1 MKNRIKNIAFIS
13 GLFVALSGAI
23 QGCAPIVVVGATSG
37 AMVLGDRRPIAIQ
50 TIDRGLQ
57 IEVESSINKKFG
69 DDVHVN
75 VNVYNQKV
83 LVTGEAK
90 TAEIKAQIT
99 EDLKSFKNMK
109 SYYNE
114 VQVGPISSVSSRVAD
129 TSTFTMIKA
138 NLVATSD
145 VPSNSMKIV
154 VENGRVYLL
163 GILTEQEAK
172 AAGVVTS
179 KSSSSIKEVNKY
191 FDIVSQ
197 NEAVKLEQ
205 PNNGDGATVTP
216 IK

>member
-1 MKNRIKNIAFIS
+1 MKRIKNISLLAALLISIS
-13 GLFVALSGAI
+13 GLMQA
-23 QGCAPIVVVGATSG
+23 CAPLVVAGATGG
-37 AMVLGDRRPIAIQ
+37 AMVIGDRRPIAIQ

-57 IEVESSINKKFG
+57 IEIESAINKKYG
-69 DDVHVN
+69 DNVHVN

-83 LVTGEAK
+83 LVTGEVK

-99 EDLKSFKNMK
+99 DDLKSYKNMK
-109 SYYNE
+109 SFYNE
-114 VQVGPISSVSSRVAD
+114 VQVGPPSSVSSRVAD
-129 TSTFTMIKA
+129 TSTFTMIKTR
-138 NLVATSD
+138 LVATSD
-145 VPSNSMKIV
+145 VPSNSMKVV
-154 VENGRVYLL
+154 VEDGRVYLL

-179 KSSSSIKEVNKY
+179 KSSGSIKEVNKY

-197 NEAVKLEQ
+197 SEAVKLEQ